1 MKAITVRK
9 PSIALIILVVLVALL
24 AIPSTTVRAA
34 HAVTVT
40 LDPVASNDT
49 PSAVAF
55 TLAVKNDSGSADDIV
70 EVKLD
75 VPPAGSESSNFVVT
89 LINNPT
95 GWTSSFATDEFT
107 KVNVIT
113 WTTSTNQ
120 IGANST
126 EIVEVEHFPDA
137 FVQDL
142 LASLTN
148 FEVPNLPFR
157 LEGRVHTE
165 EDGFLQFK
173 HKGHLYPVPGK
184 PGQFRSA
191 TIQSSRIRQD
201 DPFRE
206 IDDDQ

>member
-1 MKAITVRK
+1 MKNIVRNRSSMLLLLSILACTACGSNIIHGRPPFISISKLSLLDDHLSVDFNISNPNGEEMNIDRIEITVR
-9 PSIALIILVVLVALL
+9 VE
-24 AIPSTTVRAA
+24 AA
-34 HAVTVT
+34 ELTRYNE
-40 LDPVASNDT
+40 D
-49 PSAVAF
+49 F
-55 TLAVKNDSGSADDIV
+55 
-70 EVKLD
+70 KL
-75 VPPAGSESSNFVVT
+75 T
-89 LINNPT
+89 
-95 GWTSSFATDEFT
+95 
-107 KVNVIT
+107 
-113 WTTSTNQ
+113 

-126 EIVEVEHFPDA
+126 EIIEVEHFPDA

-157 LEGRVHTE
+157 LEGRVRTE

>member
-1 MKAITVRK
+1 MKNIVRNRSSMLLLLSILACTACGSNIIHGRPPFISISKLSLLDDHLSVNFNISNPNGEEMNIDRIEITVR
-9 PSIALIILVVLVALL
+9 VE
-24 AIPSTTVRAA
+24 AA
-34 HAVTVT
+34 ELTRYNE
-40 LDPVASNDT
+40 D
-49 PSAVAF
+49 F
-55 TLAVKNDSGSADDIV
+55 
-70 EVKLD
+70 KL
-75 VPPAGSESSNFVVT
+75 T
-89 LINNPT
+89 
-95 GWTSSFATDEFT
+95 
-107 KVNVIT
+107 
-113 WTTSTNQ
+113 
-120 IGANST
+120 IGANSI
-126 EIVEVEHFPDA
+126 EVIEVEHFPDA

-142 LASLTN
+142 LVSLTN

-157 LEGRVHTE
+157 LEGRVRTE

>member
-1 MKAITVRK
+1 MLLLVFILACAACSSSIIRGRPPFISISKLSLLDDKLSADFNISNPNGEAMNIDRIEITVR
-9 PSIALIILVVLVALL
+9 V
-24 AIPSTTVRAA
+24 
-34 HAVTVT
+34 
-40 LDPVASNDT
+40 
-49 PSAVAF
+49 
-55 TLAVKNDSGSADDIV
+55 
-70 EVKLD
+70 
-75 VPPAGSESSNFVVT
+75 
-89 LINNPT
+89 
-95 GWTSSFATDEFT
+95 DEAELTRYNEDFMLT
-107 KVNVIT
+107 
-113 WTTSTNQ
+113 

-126 EIVEVEHFPDA
+126 EVIEVEHSPDA

-142 LASLTN
+142 LVSLTN

-157 LEGRVHTE
+157 LEGRVRTE

-191 TIQSSRIRQD
+191 TVQSSRIRQD